1 MISYVDY
8 LRLLP
13 KTELHCHFAST
24 MSAELFIELAAKYG
38 VELPTTDPE
47 ELFDFADLVDFLV
60 AFRYAHDVLR
70 EPSDFERVAYD
81 GVAAA
86 AVAEGNLRYREY
98 YVNPQYFADRGLSYP
113 DVIDPIIA
121 GLARAERDFGVGFR
135 VVVAINRRAGAA
147 EAVSLVREMI
157 AHPRPEV
164 VGLGQDDLTP
174 ENTEDPGRFVEAY
187 ALAREHGFLLT
198 AHVGET
204 DHAIPDAVRVAIEEL
219 GCDRLDHGY
228 RIVDDPAI
236 VELARERGIGFA
248 ATPLSTTICSGRAR
262 GERVDRRRD
271 VLPHRYRPRVH
282 RRAAAD
288 GRECRRGQADL
299 AERHRRFL
307 LRRRAEGPPAC
318 RVPSR
323 IRGAG
328 CRARAGDRVR
338 VGTAPRAE
346 WDAFGRYAS
355 KGVSGG

>member
-60 AFRYAHDVLR
+60 AFRFAHDVLR

-248 ATPLSTTICSGRAR
+248 ATPLSTTICSGWQIDAAHRIRRMIDAGLAVNVSTDDAMFFRTDIGREYTDGLRLMGVSADEAKQISLNGIDASFCDDEQKARLRA
-262 GERVDRRRD
+262 EF
-271 VLPHRYRPRVH
+271 
-282 RRAAAD
+282 RAAFA
-288 GRECRRGQADL
+288 AL
-299 AERHRRFL
+299 
-307 LRRRAEGPPAC
+307 
-318 RVPSR
+318 
-323 IRGAG
+323 
-328 CRARAGDRVR
+328 
-338 VGTAPRAE
+338 
-346 WDAFGRYAS
+346 DAVLEPVTESA
-355 KGVSGG
+355 